1 MLDPMDELPTQILEV
16 RPAGPDLEAS
26 ITLAVS
32 SEASRAILTA
42 LSEQLDRRRSDSL
55 EEAGEVLE
63 LRQATELMERFEAL
77 AAAEAH
83 AVISFSPGE
92 LRSCLL
98 ELTSYADRM
107 DIDGFQPPELRERLA
122 LIAEITPVLWD
133 ANAAASA
140 QPFPAHIS
148 E

>member
-1 MLDPMDELPTQILEV
+1 MLESMEELPVQILEV
-16 RPAGPDLEAS
+16 RPAGAGLEPS

-32 SEASRAILTA
+32 ALAGRALLVA
-42 LSEQLDRRRSDSL
+42 LSEQLDRRRAEPL
-55 EEAGEVLE
+55 EAAQEVHE
-63 LRQATELMERFEAL
+63 LRQAAELVERIVAL

-83 AVISFSPGE
+83 AVVRLTPDE

-107 DIDGFQPPELRERLA
+107 DVAGFQPPDLRERLHVLA
-122 LIAEITPVLWD
+122 LITPVLWD
-133 ANAAASA
+133 ANAASSV
-140 QPFPAHIS
+140 PAAAAYVS